1 MDNQNVSIQIEAKC
15 EEVARKV
22 LQGVRLRGMRAS
34 NELRNASQLVLR
46 GQRSGRRYNVPGTGS
61 MRYYKRGSRDGK
73 HKAHTATIS
82 YRTYTASAP
91 GEPPAMRT
99 GTFRASW
106 QPKQE
111 VTGGADSVSVRSYIE
126 SNAKT
131 PKGHHLGTIL
141 ENGTSRMAPRPYKE
155 KVQQK
160 ALPKIKKI
168 FKEPY
173 M

>member
-1 MDNQNVSIQIEAKC
+1 MDNQNASIQIEVEC

-22 LQGVRLRGMRAS
+22 LQGVKSRGMRAS
-34 NELRNASQLVLR
+34 NELRNASLLVLR
-46 GQRSGRRYNVPGTGS
+46 GQRSGRRYRVPGT
-61 MRYYKRGSRDGK
+61 KR
-73 HKAHTATIS
+73 H
-82 YRTYTASAP
+82 YTASAP
-91 GEPPAMRT
+91 CEPPAMRT

-131 PKGHHLGTIL
+131 PNGHHLGTIL

-155 KVQQK
+155 KVQKK